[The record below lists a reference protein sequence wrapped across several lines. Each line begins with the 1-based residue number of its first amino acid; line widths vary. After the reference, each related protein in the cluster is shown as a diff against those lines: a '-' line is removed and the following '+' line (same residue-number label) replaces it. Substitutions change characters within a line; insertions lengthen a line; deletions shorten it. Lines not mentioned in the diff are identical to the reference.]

1 MILKKQPS
9 WSIKSSFE
17 NRCSLNSL
25 LKLGKANIYAYVKQI
40 FMLTSYTTPYLW
52 DASCTIRVALPV
64 AGLKVLVAANFEC
77 RKLFPTF
84 SYIKAYKICLIVAK
98 LVCTSFL

>member
-1 MILKKQPS
+1 
-9 WSIKSSFE
+9 
-17 NRCSLNSL
+17 
-25 LKLGKANIYAYVKQI
+25 
-40 FMLTSYTTPYLW
+40 MLTSYNTPQVW

-84 SYIKAYKICLIVAK
+84 SYIKAYKICLIVK
-98 LVCTSFL
+98 KVGLHIVFITWKKEKSNTR